1 MHTIYGVLSAIQLVP
16 LLQTASL
23 FITSIQIHPQT
34 SAHMSTRRK
43 KKKKPVLHSNPN
55 TELRTHAHKEE
66 RVKQSLAYAVHT
78 SVRLKLFWLLNKRRT
93 QTVHKLHFIEL
104 DLIFN

>member
-1 MHTIYGVLSAIQLVP
+1 MDSMNFLQNAHNILVLSAIQLVP
-16 LLQTASL
+16 LLQTTNL

-34 SAHMSTRRK
+34 SAHMSTRKKKKK

-55 TELRTHAHKEE
+55 TELLTHAHKEE

-78 SVRLKLFWLLNKRRT
+78 PVSDSNF
-93 QTVHKLHFIEL
+93 FGY
-104 DLIFN
+104 

>member
-1 MHTIYGVLSAIQLVP
+1 MHTIYWVLSSIQLVP
-16 LLQTASL
+16 LLQTANL

-66 RVKQSLAYAVHT
+66 RAKQSLAYAVHT
-78 SVRLKLFWLLNKRRT
+78 PLSDSNF
-93 QTVHKLHFIEL
+93 FGY
-104 DLIFN
+104 

>member
-1 MHTIYGVLSAIQLVP
+1 MHTIYWVLSAIQLVP
-16 LLQTASL
+16 LLQTANL

-34 SAHMSTRRK
+34 SAHMSTRK
-43 KKKKPVLHSNPN
+43 KKKKKKKAVLHSNPN

-78 SVRLKLFWLLNKRRT
+78 PVSDSNF
-93 QTVHKLHFIEL
+93 FGY
-104 DLIFN
+104 

>member
-16 LLQTASL
+16 LLQTANL

-34 SAHMSTRRK
+34 SAHMSTRK
-43 KKKKPVLHSNPN
+43 KKKKAVLHSNPN

-78 SVRLKLFWLLNKRRT
+78 PVSDSNF
-93 QTVHKLHFIEL
+93 FGY
-104 DLIFN
+104 